1 MAKQII
7 KEGTKVFTTTC
18 PICGCEFSY
27 EIEDLE
33 LSLGEQTVRCPSCDR
48 SVPHKNHHNSI
59 GYEPNIVP
67 LPYTPYNSPT
77 TIPYPYKIDI
87 TCTSKNS

>member
-7 KEGTKVFTTTC
+7 KEGTKVFTATC

-27 EIEDLE
+27 EIDDLE

-59 GYEPNIVP
+59 RYEPNIVP
-67 LPYTPYNSPT
+67 LPYIPYNSPT
-77 TIPYPYKIDI
+77 IIPYRIDI
-87 TCTSKNS
+87 TCESKNS

>member
-7 KEGTKVFTTTC
+7 SEGTKVFTTTC

-33 LSLGEQTVRCPSCDR
+33 LSLGEQSVRCPSCNR
-48 SVPHKNHHNSI
+48 SVPHKHHHN
-59 GYEPNIVP
+59 GMWYEPNTVP
-67 LPYTPYNSPT
+67 LPY
-77 TIPYPYKIDI
+77 IPCNPPATVPYKIDI
-87 TCTSKNS
+87 TCMSKNS

>member
-1 MAKQII
+1 MAKHII
-7 KEGTKVFTTTC
+7 NEGAKVFTTTC

-48 SVPHKNHHNSI
+48 SVPHKHYHKGI
-59 GYEPNIVP
+59 WPEPNTA
-67 LPYTPYNSPT
+67 LPPYIPFNSPT
-77 TIPYPYKIDI
+77 TIPYTYRIDV